1 MLKLNPKRLKR
12 GERVEREVFFIFNFS
27 FYRKKAKERKCFF
40 PPLRHYLSLPKNKG
54 FQQQLFCSFSLF
66 RLLAMQRT
74 NYSSGAKW
82 EDIVGYSR
90 AVRVGNIIEV
100 TGTVA
105 VDENS
110 LLVGKDDAYGQTKF
124 IIQKIETV
132 LKNAGASLKDVVRT
146 RMFVTDISRWEEYG
160 KAHGEFFSVIKPCT
174 SMIEVKG
181 LIAPEYLIE
190 IEATAI
196 LS

>member
-1 MLKLNPKRLKR
+1 
-12 GERVEREVFFIFNFS
+12 
-27 FYRKKAKERKCFF
+27 
-40 PPLRHYLSLPKNKG
+40 
-54 FQQQLFCSFSLF
+54 
-66 RLLAMQRT
+66 MQRI
-74 NYSSGAKW
+74 NYSSGARW

-90 AVRVGNIIEV
+90 AVRIGNTIEV

-105 VDENS
+105 VDDNS
-110 LLVGKDDAYGQTKF
+110 QLVGGNDAYAQTRF
-124 IIQKIETV
+124 IIEKIEKV
-132 LKNAGASLKDVVRT
+132 LALAGATLGDVVRT

-160 KAHGEFFSVIKPCT
+160 KAHGEFFHEIKPCT

-190 IEATAI
+190 IEAAAI

>member
-1 MLKLNPKRLKR
+1 MK
-12 GERVEREVFFIFNFS
+12 
-27 FYRKKAKERKCFF
+27 
-40 PPLRHYLSLPKNKG
+40 
-54 FQQQLFCSFSLF
+54 
-66 RLLAMQRT
+66 RT

-90 AVRVGNIIEV
+90 AVKIGNTIEV

-110 LLVGKDDAYGQTKF
+110 VLVGKDDAYAQTKF
-124 IIQKIETV
+124 IIEKIAGV
-132 LKNAGASLKDVVRT
+132 LQRAGASLSDVVRT

-160 KAHGEFFSVIKPCT
+160 KAHGEAFATIKPCT

-181 LIAPEYLIE
+181 LIDPEYLIE

-196 LS
+196 ITSNKNEY

>member
-1 MLKLNPKRLKR
+1 M
-12 GERVEREVFFIFNFS
+12 E
-27 FYRKKAKERKCFF
+27 
-40 PPLRHYLSLPKNKG
+40 
-54 FQQQLFCSFSLF
+54 
-66 RLLAMQRT
+66 RT

-90 AVRVGNIIEV
+90 AVKIGNVIEV

-110 LLVGKDDAYGQTKF
+110 LLVGKDDAYAQTRF
-124 IIQKIETV
+124 IIEKIEKI
-132 LKNAGASLKDVVRT
+132 LQRAGASLKDVVRT

-160 KAHGEFFSVIKPCT
+160 KAHGEFFKNIKPCT

-181 LIAPEYLIE
+181 LIEPEYLIE

-196 LS
+196 VIAS

>member
-1 MLKLNPKRLKR
+1 M
-12 GERVEREVFFIFNFS
+12 ERI
-27 FYRKKAKERKCFF
+27 
-40 PPLRHYLSLPKNKG
+40 
-54 FQQQLFCSFSLF
+54 
-66 RLLAMQRT
+66 

-90 AVRVGNIIEV
+90 AVKVGNTIEI

-110 LLVGKDDAYGQTKF
+110 LLVAKDDAYGQTKF
-124 IIQKIETV
+124 IIQKIEKV
-132 LKNAGASLKDVVRT
+132 LKQAGASLKHVVRT

-160 KAHGEFFSVIKPCT
+160 KAHGEFFSTIKPCT
-174 SMIEVKG
+174 SLIEVKG

-196 LS
+196 IV